1 MQCSETHDKPKGEV
15 KCCSILSSDDVL
27 FHKSF
32 TKCRYKMI
40 GEECQYIYSNEEV
53 SAIMSPEALI
63 MHYETF
69 TMSNPL
75 IMRLIVPQV

>member
-40 GEECQYIYSNEEV
+40 GEERQYICSNEEV
-53 SAIMSPEALI
+53 M
-63 MHYETF
+63 
-69 TMSNPL
+69 
-75 IMRLIVPQV
+75 